1 VIRYLVYEARLALH
15 PAIWLLPGF
24 LAVLR
29 LTGVIQPKSWGWLGF
44 LEVMFPLL
52 FPLLSFSLLAQ
63 EKNWNTL
70 EVWASTPRRKAISLL
85 VRYLTVLFP
94 LFSTAI
100 AAIRPED
107 WLLLLAP
114 GFLLGGFTLA
124 VGLALGEEVGLGAG
138 LSWWG
143 VSFILAIAKPELLGH
158 KALSWFSLVLFSSS
172 LSPQEELLR
181 KWVQLG
187 VGLLFLLLAL
197 EVAERKRSWKTR
209 E

>member
-1 VIRYLVYEARLALH
+1 MIRYLVYEVRLALH

-24 LAVLR
+24 LAILR
-29 LTGVIQPKSWGWLGF
+29 LTGAIQPKSGGWLGF
-44 LEVMFPLL
+44 LEIMFPLL

-85 VRYLTVLFP
+85 VRYLVVLFP
-94 LFSTAI
+94 LFATAV
-100 AAIRPED
+100 AAVRPED

-114 GFLLGGFTLA
+114 GLLLGGFTLA

-143 VSFILAIAKPELLGH
+143 VSFILAIARPELLSRGVTSWLL
-158 KALSWFSLVLFSSS
+158 LSPSS
-172 LSPQEELLR
+172 LSMEELILR
-181 KWVQLG
+181 KWVHLG
-187 VGLLFLLLAL
+187 AGLLLVLLAL
-197 EVAERKRSWKTR
+197 EVAERKRSWKLR
-209 E
+209 